1 MFSTVIAF
9 LLLLCRKRRPNDR
22 RTGDN
27 IQREQECTN
36 NAHSNVSFNNPVFRE
51 DPIYDTIYA
60 ATETTTEANLKQ
72 AKQEGLL
79 ELRIPDG
86 KGNSLASEFPLDDRN
101 TGWSNP
107 TYAVSSLAC
116 KRLEEQYAAV
126 QEKGTS
132 YEVLRPN
139 SISSEV
145 ANPLHGDNYEYP
157 RPMEAQT
164 HIYMDIKVKKEPQA

>member
-9 LLLLCRKRRPNDR
+9 LLLFCRKRRPNDR
-22 RTGDN
+22 RTGGN
-27 IQREQECTN
+27 IQLEQEWTN

-51 DPIYDTIYA
+51 DPTYDTIYA
-60 ATETTTEANLKQ
+60 ATGSTTEATLKQ

-79 ELRIPDG
+79 ELRIPDE
-86 KGNSLASEFPLDDRN
+86 KRNSLASKLPLDDRN

-107 TYAVSSLAC
+107 TYAVSSLTG
-116 KRLEEQYAAV
+116 KRLEEQYAPV

-139 SISSEV
+139 SMSSEM
-145 ANPLHGDNYEYP
+145 ANLLHGDNYEHL
-157 RPMEAQT
+157 RPMGAQT
-164 HIYMDIKVKKEPQA
+164 HIYMDINVKKEPQA